1 MLVSLGKLAHSEV
14 TGSWSVRI
22 PVALR
27 SMLSETGH
35 LVDATAGASADVA
48 DSTHTPLSPYLFDRE
63 TVVALQSFLQEK
75 GYSCGGVDGIL
86 SCLTLDALVE
96 WSRLDSDEA

>member
-1 MLVSLGKLAHSEV
+1 MLVSLGKLANSEV

-22 PVALR
+22 PIALR
-27 SMLSETGH
+27 SMLSESGH
-35 LVDATAGASADVA
+35 LFDAAAGASTEVA
-48 DSTHTPLSPYLFDRE
+48 DRILTPVGPYLFDRE